1 MNWLAV
7 FENIGIFAIGSGL
20 LVWLFRSLISQAL
33 ARDIEG
39 YKVKLATEHSVAIEK
54 LKADLRAAAFEHETR
69 FARLHERRVEIL
81 AELYKKLAI
90 TEDSFID
97 VLHPVQRGSK
107 EDHNKRIRDA
117 QVGAIKFFEFFN
129 ENRVFLDEDVCE
141 LIVTLRE
148 KLRRT
153 SAGFAGAFGYEDM
166 TPNAQEWADT
176 RKLFLAEV
184 PPLRTQIDAR
194 VRKMLGALSG

>member
-7 FENIGIFAIGSGL
+7 FENIGMFAIGSGL

-39 YKVKLATEHSVAIEK
+39 HKVKLATEHSVAIEQ

-90 TEDSFID
+90 TEDSFGD
-97 VLHPVQRGSK
+97 VLHPVQWGSR

-129 ENRVFLDEDVCE
+129 ENRVFLDEDVCD
-141 LIVTLRE
+141 LIITLRE
-148 KLRRT
+148 KLRQI
-153 SAGFAGAFGYEDM
+153 SAAFAGAFGYEGM
-166 TPNAQEWADT
+166 TPDAKEWLET
-176 RKLFLAEV
+176 RKVFLAEV
-184 PPLRTQIDAR
+184 PPLRKQIDSR
-194 VRKMLGALSG
+194 VRKMLGVLPG